1 MHTILLFIPYR
12 VEIYIAESI
21 ILVYRWQCT
30 LCSTLSPKFD
40 FYVYE
45 LVRTFDHVFVIC
57 FVIVVV

>member
-21 ILVYRWQCT
+21 ILVYCWQYL
-30 LCSTLSPKFD
+30 LCSTLSPKVD

-45 LVRTFDHVFVIC
+45 LVRMFDHVFVVC